1 MRNKPYIIYLGPDF
15 GFKKSIEVLKDKF
28 ILKNIL
34 PTKSEFY
41 RHSNYV
47 EGIIDASM
55 KLKFNSELLNSS
67 KKLKIISCATTGSS
81 HIDSLIVK
89 KNKIELRT
97 LKEDN
102 SLIQNLT
109 PAAELTWALLLACSR
124 KLNIAFEDVKNNN
137 WDREKFPGVMLK
149 GKTIGIFGCGRIG
162 TWISKYAQAFGMNVI
177 GYDPFID
184 NNSLINIVDDL
195 DYFRKESD
203 FISFHIHLNDKT
215 HGMIDN
221 NFLKKCKKGVILI
234 NTSRG
239 EIFNEKDLINNLEN
253 NKVASVGV
261 DVLCNEPDII
271 KSDLFKYSK
280 KNDNVLITPHF
291 GGYSP
296 DAVKLVCE
304 KAAQKIKNYFY

>member
-1 MRNKPYIIYLGPDF
+1 
-15 GFKKSIEVLKDKF
+15 
-28 ILKNIL
+28 
-34 PTKSEFY
+34 
-41 RHSNYV
+41 
-47 EGIIDASM
+47 
-55 KLKFNSELLNSS
+55 
-67 KKLKIISCATTGSS
+67 
-81 HIDSLIVK
+81 
-89 KNKIELRT
+89 
-97 LKEDN
+97 
-102 SLIQNLT
+102 
-109 PAAELTWALLLACSR
+109 
-124 KLNIAFEDVKNNN
+124 
-137 WDREKFPGVMLK
+137 
-149 GKTIGIFGCGRIG
+149 
-162 TWISKYAQAFGMNVI
+162 
-177 GYDPFID
+177 
-184 NNSLINIVDDL
+184 
-195 DYFRKESD
+195 
-203 FISFHIHLNDKT
+203 
-215 HGMIDN
+215 MIDN